1 MMPYYTRSLIIHKA
15 TFPVFDDANDI
26 SNEDVAKM
34 LMLTFSFSS
43 VQGLCEL
50 LQGEG
55 GPKSEQAGQ
64 MGFGGGECLLLQIF
78 FVDILFNPISCGVS
92 ESFGA
97 GWGASGAPLEL
108 LN

>member
-1 MMPYYTRSLIIHKA
+1 MIIHKA

-26 SNEDVAKM
+26 SNDDVAKM

-92 ESFGA
+92 GKFWDGVGGFRSP
-97 GWGASGAPLEL
+97 PL
-108 LN
+108 NF

>member
-1 MMPYYTRSLIIHKA
+1 MIIHKA

-26 SNEDVAKM
+26 SNDDVAKM

-64 MGFGGGECLLLQIF
+64 MGFGGGECLFLQIF

-92 ESFGA
+92 GKFWDGVGGFRSP
-97 GWGASGAPLEL
+97 PLEL